1 MHEEVTQLEQEIV
14 LKHDKIGILER
25 DVLLKDEHLLSKKK
39 RIHELEGRSMQ
50 KVELK
55 GLEDDSA
62 INWMVKN
69 CNARALRQH
78 SKQEANN

>member
-1 MHEEVTQLEQEIV
+1 
-14 LKHDKIGILER
+14 
-25 DVLLKDEHLLSKKK
+25 
-39 RIHELEGRSMQ
+39 MQ

-69 CNARALRQH
+69 CNARALLQH